1 MMGGIWIRILKS
13 RDRIRNKSFRIHK
26 TVLVTCWWGTPVRK
40 WWVGSGSGSLK
51 SRGRI
56 RNKSFRIDLLMG
68 NSCEK
73 MMGGREMRLLSP
85 QMVKMVSRTRSLEV
99 FRASGRMMACTNTS
113 CIFEDGFEDARTPAE
128 FSNMFM
134 MMHAHQPNVRIWFRW

>member
-1 MMGGIWIRILKS
+1 
-13 RDRIRNKSFRIHK
+13 
-26 TVLVTCWWGTPVRK
+26 
-40 WWVGSGSGSLK
+40 
-51 SRGRI
+51 
-56 RNKSFRIDLLMG
+56 MG

-113 CIFEDGFEDARTPAE
+113 CIFEDGFDESHTPAA
-128 FSNMFM
+128 FSKMVLM
-134 MMHAHQPNVRIWFRW
+134 KHAHELHFRIWFR